1 MEPNQGMDNKPNVV
15 ANAQDD
21 IVFTNKPRASKG
33 MIAAL
38 ACAVVLAVGGI
49 GFGVWAMIDGNQKV
63 AKKDEQ
69 IAKLNEEVEK
79 RGQTGGEIIDVEV
92 DENYVPDSSNAVN
105 TAGYLY
111 VGEWGLKIKIPENL
125 EVATFMY
132 DYGNGYDVLRV
143 SGATKDGQAIPD
155 FASVSKCVLG
165 VIERY
170 SKANVEAGV
179 VPGWY
184 GEPLMSDDGYS
195 YYYASPQALC
205 TEVESNARW
214 EADTVDSIKSML
226 TDLGAYSKI

>member
-1 MEPNQGMDNKPNVV
+1 MELNQNNNVSDSSTSGSDGLVFSNKP
-15 ANAQDD
+15 
-21 IVFTNKPRASKG
+21 KASKG
-33 MIAAL
+33 MIVAL
-38 ACAVVLAVGGI
+38 VCAIVLAVGGI
-49 GFGVWAMIDGNQKV
+49 GFGVWAMMDGNSKV

-69 IAKLNEEVEK
+69 IAELNEEVEK
-79 RGQTGGEIIDVEV
+79 RGQTGSEIIDVEV

-165 VIERY
+165 VVERY

-184 GEPLMSDDGYS
+184 GEPLMSDDGYN
-195 YYYASPQALC
+195 YYYTSPQALC
-205 TEVESNARW
+205 TEVESNAKW
-214 EADTVDSIKSML
+214 EGDTVDAIKSML
-226 TDLGAYSKI
+226 TNLGAYSKI